1 MKNIKTVYTINL
13 LAFAVSFAALPIV
26 MLQNVFGSF
35 ASLMM
40 AAEGSHL
47 GIKGV
52 LPYIIIV
59 FIPQSV
65 FFYTFFKIK
74 KAADGITANSPDK
87 LQVIRSYKTSKVLA
101 VISVFLIMAYT
112 VSFLP
117 IFLWGV

>member
-52 LPYIIIV
+52 LPYIVIV

-74 KAADGITANSPDK
+74 KAADGITANSPDT

-117 IFLWGV
+117 IFL